1 MSEQEQGS
9 RNDGARQG
17 LLARLLAMPNDS
29 VGKILFVTITLS
41 LVCSVLVS
49 SAAVMLKPLQDR
61 NAELARKSRILEVAG
76 LLEPGRSIEEL
87 FEQVEARLVDLDT
100 GEFSDRFAPDEFDQ
114 QIAARNPEL
123 SHALA
128 PGEDIANI
136 RRRAHYAQVYLV
148 RQAGELDKII
158 LPVHGYGLW
167 STMYGF
173 LALSGD
179 TQEVRGLVFYQHAET
194 PGLGG
199 EIDNPR
205 WRERWIGKQVFGP
218 EGDVALR
225 VVRGGVDP
233 ASPMANWAVDGLSG
247 ATLTAEGVNNMVQ
260 FWLGR
265 RGFGPFLARLQQ
277 EGA

>member
-1 MSEQEQGS
+1 MSE
-9 RNDGARQG
+9 RKATPPPG
-17 LLARLLAMPNDS
+17 LFARLAALPNDS
-29 VGKILFVTITLS
+29 VGKILLVTITLS

-49 SAAVMLKPLQDR
+49 SAAVVLKPMQDR
-61 NAELARKSRILEVAG
+61 NVELARKARILEVAG
-76 LLEPGRSIEEL
+76 LLEPGRSVAEL
-87 FEQVEARLVDLDT
+87 FARVESRLVDLET
-100 GEFSDRFAPDEFDQ
+100 GEFSDAFDPDEYDQ

-123 SHALA
+123 SHALPA
-128 PGEDIANI
+128 WEDIAGI
-136 RRRAHYAQVYLV
+136 RRRARYAPVYLV
-148 RQAGELDKII
+148 RDGQELDKII

-179 TQEVRGLVFYQHAET
+179 AREVRGLVFYQHAET

-218 EGDVALR
+218 DGDVMLR

-233 ASPMANWAVDGLSG
+233 ASPLANFAVDGISG
-247 ATLTAEGVNNMVQ
+247 ASLTAEGVSNMVQ
-260 FWLGR
+260 FWLGEA
-265 RGFGPFLARLQQ
+265 GFGRFLTRLKE